1 MPRMNVAAVPPSSTA
16 LTRPRMA
23 RVVVM
28 GVSGCGKSTLAQ
40 ALAQALNWRYIE
52 GDQHHS
58 AANIEKMSA
67 GTPLN
72 DDDRADWLHTLSGLI
87 GQATQAQ
94 EGLVL
99 TCSALKRKYRDVLRQ
114 GDAGLLF
121 LHLQGSK
128 AVIAPRMNVRTGH
141 YMPPSLLDSQLRDL
155 EMPQADERILALD
168 VAQAPEQLLQHALH
182 HLNLLSEPASS
193 P

>member
-1 MPRMNVAAVPPSSTA
+1 M
-16 LTRPRMA
+16 

-28 GVSGCGKSTLAQ
+28 GVSGCGKSTMARSLAQ
-40 ALAQALNWRYIE
+40 ALGWRYIE

-58 AANIEKMSA
+58 AANIQKMSA

-72 DDDRADWLHTLSGLI
+72 DDDRAGWLHTLSGLI
-87 GQATQAQ
+87 AQAAQAQ

-114 GDAGLLF
+114 GDAELLF

-155 EMPQADERILALD
+155 EMPQADERILPLD
-168 VAQAPEQLLQHALH
+168 VAQAPEQLLQQALQ
-182 HLNLLSEPASS
+182 HLSLLSKPSASS
-193 P
+193 

>member
-1 MPRMNVAAVPPSSTA
+1 
-16 LTRPRMA
+16 MA

>member
-72 DDDRADWLHTLSGLI
+72 DDDRAGWLHTLSGLI

-114 GDAGLLF
+114 GDAALLF